1 MNAKEKT
8 NTTKDSAALDFS
20 LISLEKATPISL
32 WQRFKKYFSVPEEL
46 TVRDWERL
54 ESKPFRKRC
63 EENQW
68 RNF

>member
-8 NTTKDSAALDFS
+8 NTTKDSVELDFS
-20 LISLEKATPISL
+20 LISVEKATPIRL
-32 WQRFKKYFSVPEEL
+32 WQRFKKSFSAPEEL

-54 ESKPFRKRC
+54 ESKPFRKQC

>member
-8 NTTKDSAALDFS
+8 NTTKDSMALDFS
-20 LISLEKATPISL
+20 LISVEKATPFSL
-32 WQRFKKYFSVPEEL
+32 WQRLKKSFFVPEL